1 MESACQNLSLFL
13 KLCFK
18 ISHKCACNAHMYA
31 HSNGSFFFLQKEQ
44 RNDKTT

>member
-13 KLCFK
+13 KLSFK

-31 HSNGSFFFLQKEQ
+31 HSNGSFFLQKEQ